1 MPKQRGEQVHLDSET
16 FSVRGK
22 REKGEQSVRGELDT
36 FLKNPSLNDEDKQA
50 LRRQFAQDVARGIL
64 REKTLIDHKQP
75 IDIRTKAAIVDRA
88 LGRLETRTEDLLGN
102 KERGKERLNPNLL
115 SKQQARKEFERDLRY
130 IRDKQNGDVL
140 VLVSID
146 LDEFKSLNDHYGHPA
161 GDAVLKQV
169 GNALAD
175 SVRPEDGP
183 AHYSGDEFGIILRM
197 YFPANRTKDD
207 IDKNVQAVLTR
218 IISKVEAGVTR
229 PDGQPQGLSVGYRA
243 VAREEHGDFD
253 EFLSEADTGVE
264 ASKLRALS
272 AEKHGK
278 RVPSAERVVDFNKA
292 KQALDDLSEKD
303 RAILRALRGI
313 KRELSTLEETVPSL
327 KGVDTRKVALKL
339 LEDLVG
345 KETA

>member
-1 MPKQRGEQVHLDSET
+1 MPKQRGEQVHLDSES
-16 FSVRGK
+16 FSVRGERK
-22 REKGEQSVRGELDT
+22 KGEQSVRGELDN
-36 FLKNPSLNDEDKQA
+36 FLRNPSLSEEDQKA

-64 REKTLIDHKQP
+64 REKQIIDHKRP

-115 SKQQARKEFERDLRY
+115 SKQQARKEFERDLKY

-146 LDEFKSLNDHYGHPA
+146 LDEFKTLNDHYGHPA
-161 GDAVLKQV
+161 GDAVIKQV
-169 GNALAD
+169 GDALAK

-197 YFPANRTKDD
+197 YFPADRTKDD
-207 IDKNVQAVLTR
+207 IDKNVQSALAR
-218 IISKVEAGVTR
+218 IIKKVEGGVSR

-243 VAREEHGDFD
+243 VTREEHGDFD

-264 ASKLRALS
+264 ASKLRALA
-272 AEKHGK
+272 AEKHGQH
-278 RVPSAERVVDFNKA
+278 VPSSERVIDFTKA
-292 KQALDDLSEKD
+292 KQALDDISEKD

-313 KRELSTLEETVPSL
+313 KRELSALEETVPSL
-327 KGVDTRKVALKL
+327 KGVDIRKVALKL
-339 LEDLVG
+339 LEELIG
-345 KETA
+345 KEVQ